1 MRQFELLNN
10 RINTQ
15 KSRITLLRT
24 DINKRLIRIERTLKL
39 QIDVGSLLQQS
50 KRERELR
57 REVLELDKQL
67 RDSERTISILHQE
80 IEENKIKNKA

>member
-1 MRQFELLNN
+1 MIMRQFDLLNN

-15 KSRITLLRT
+15 KSRITLLRS

-39 QIDVGSLLQQS
+39 QVDAGSLLQQA

-57 REVLELDKQL
+57 QEVMKLDKQL
-67 RDSERTISILHQE
+67 RDSERAISILL
-80 IEENKIKNKA
+80 ICIN